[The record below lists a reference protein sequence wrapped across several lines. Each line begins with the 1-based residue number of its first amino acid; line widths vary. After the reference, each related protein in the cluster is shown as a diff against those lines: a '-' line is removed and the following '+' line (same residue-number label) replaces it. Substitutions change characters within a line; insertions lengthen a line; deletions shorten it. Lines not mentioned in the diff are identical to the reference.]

1 MGVVLPM
8 ISGKGEEQQT
18 TREVNLLELTAAQ
31 QDRLPKLYQP
41 LPPTTLSNDLLAN
54 SLSFPETP
62 THVAA
67 SRRATGW
74 ALSETT
80 QSWADLG
87 TPSRS
92 SSAGVPPPSTP
103 ELPSLNLP
111 PLPPIP
117 SYIDISSLPP
127 ITSSEQILSQLQ
139 IDRDRPRQ
147 MPLPP
152 EYHSGT
158 VGQLPLPPDL
168 QVEPFR
174 KNRSRT
180 SQLPLATDL
189 QAYRP
194 SGEKSPFSQLH
205 QVEPSVMSPQQIPDF
220 SRTAEGS
227 RSSVW
232 SMPSPSGQEH
242 AEDAAVQSGRSAFEG
257 LPVASALRV
266 VGPLPEKIPQ
276 QAIDKLRRLQAQNRA
291 SNLEGTVAAGIPTG
305 TTVELMPLVEA
316 QRAISSAPKPEA
328 AGLTKIPQQAID
340 ELQRLQA
347 EKRPGTQ
354 AVAELGLSSIPT
366 GTFTVPEKSAAAPV
380 HMLSET
386 AAPPDG
392 ATLGAPAIARPEV
405 FIGPRTNQR
414 FSRCGEE
421 GRLCRSR
428 QRGASRG
435 KIPQQALDELRRMQA
450 LHRAELLASNDS
462 SEEAATSQ
470 TVASPQGATAE
481 SQPETVAAKP
491 IAPPW
496 GQPLVSAPETTPT
509 SEVAKIPERASRP
522 ETPTHVMRGSDMTG
536 WVLPD
541 AIATLRQLQQQ
552 FAYNPAGTTPAEA
565 LASIQAWLDA
575 SKKAASNP
583 ELLWEPKRITAS
595 YPDAACRYGL
605 DKNATDATVGVLV
618 DPEGKISSQ
627 PETIESTG
635 YALLNDIA
643 MDAASS
649 YDFAASGEYKAYL
662 LEIQFSHSDSCAG
675 TAASGQ

>member
-1 MGVVLPM
+1 LGVVLPM

-31 QDRLPKLYQP
+31 QDRLPKLDQP

-54 SLSFPETP
+54 SLP
-62 THVAA
+62 
-67 SRRATGW
+67 
-74 ALSETT
+74 

-92 SSAGVPPPSTP
+92 SSAGVPQPSTP

-117 SYIDISSLPP
+117 SYIDLSSLPP
-127 ITSSEQILSQLQ
+127 ITSSEPILSQLQ
-139 IDRDRPRQ
+139 IDRDRPADGPKNRPRQ
-147 MPLPP
+147 LPLPP
-152 EYHSGT
+152 EINSGP

-194 SGEKSPFSQLH
+194 PGVKSPFSQLL
-205 QVEPSVMSPQQIPDF
+205 QVEPSVMSPQQFPDF
-220 SRTAEGS
+220 SQTAEGS
-227 RSSVW
+227 RS
-232 SMPSPSGQEH
+232 
-242 AEDAAVQSGRSAFEG
+242 VQSGRSAFEG

-276 QAIDKLRRLQAQNRA
+276 QAIDELRRLQAQNRA

-305 TTVELMPLVEA
+305 TTVELTPLVEA
-316 QRAISSAPKPEA
+316 QRANSSAPKPEA

-347 EKRPGTQ
+347 EKQPGTQ
-354 AVAELGLSSIPT
+354 
-366 GTFTVPEKSAAAPV
+366 
-380 HMLSET
+380 
-386 AAPPDG
+386 
-392 ATLGAPAIARPEV
+392 
-405 FIGPRTNQR
+405 
-414 FSRCGEE
+414 
-421 GRLCRSR
+421 
-428 QRGASRG
+428 
-435 KIPQQALDELRRMQA
+435 
-450 LHRAELLASNDS
+450 
-462 SEEAATSQ
+462 AATSQ

-491 IAPPW
+491 M
-496 GQPLVSAPETTPT
+496 VSAPETTPT
-509 SEVAKIPERASRP
+509 SEVAKIPERANRVQRRP
-522 ETPTHVMRGSDMTG
+522 PCRSPARQRDGWALSDT
-536 WVLPD
+536 
-541 AIATLRQLQQQ
+541 IATLRQLQQK

-595 YPDAACRYGL
+595 YPDAASRIGL

-662 LEIQFSHSDSCAG
+662 LEIKFSHSDSCAG